1 MITLTSKSELRKKA
15 IEIRN
20 SMANTNALKSV
31 SLNIISKIL
40 NSGDFKKAKNIALY
54 LPIRNEIDLTSLLN
68 VKDKNFYLPRCNGD
82 DLEFCLFE
90 GENSLTQGRFNILE
104 PTGKKIDPTILDIIY
119 IPALMANKKCYRL
132 GYGKGFYDR
141 FFAFN
146 EIKAK
151 KVIVVAFNLI
161 SNEFV
166 QDDLDFQCDE
176 IISEK

>member
-1 MITLTSKSELRKKA
+1 MEQALWFGMENKIPLGTYNFIFTSIY
-15 IEIRN
+15 IEEDQVFI
-20 SMANTNALKSV
+20 
-31 SLNIISKIL
+31 
-40 NSGDFKKAKNIALY
+40 
-54 LPIRNEIDLTSLLN
+54 IRNEIDLTSLLN

>member
-1 MITLTSKSELRKKA
+1 
-15 IEIRN
+15 
-20 SMANTNALKSV
+20 
-31 SLNIISKIL
+31 
-40 NSGDFKKAKNIALY
+40 
-54 LPIRNEIDLTSLLN
+54 
-68 VKDKNFYLPRCNGD
+68 
-82 DLEFCLFE
+82 
-90 GENSLTQGRFNILE
+90 
-104 PTGKKIDPTILDIIY
+104 
-119 IPALMANKKCYRL
+119 MANKKCYRL

-161 SNEFV
+161 SNEFI